1 MLNSWTPTQAR
12 NRPQVLL
19 RAARAGIVDYD
30 RKRSLRRL
38 IRAEAM
44 PSPAEAVSRLSKLE
58 AETDERRRTG
68 ARTYSILRHVELLIA
83 LMGEARLARH

>member
-1 MLNSWTPTQAR
+1 MINLGTTSPAT

-30 RKRSLRRL
+30 RRRSLRRL
-38 IRAEAM
+38 IGAEAM
-44 PSPAEAVSRLSKLE
+44 PTPAEAISRLSKLE
-58 AETDERRRTG
+58 AETDDRRRTG

-83 LMGEARLARH
+83 LMGEARLARN

>member
-1 MLNSWTPTQAR
+1 
-12 NRPQVLL
+12 
-19 RAARAGIVDYD
+19 
-30 RKRSLRRL
+30 
-38 IRAEAM
+38 M

-58 AETDERRRTG
+58 AETDDRRRTG